1 MFTLSRKFLLA
12 VFLPLL
18 LGCVAPASQA
28 GNRALLIGINKYED
42 ARIPSLKGTGNDLQ
56 AMHTLL
62 VQRLHFKET
71 DILQLENEQ
80 ATHDGILNAIDDW
93 LVKGS
98 APGDHVVLY
107 YSGHGEQT
115 GETSGD
121 EDDNLDEAL
130 VAHDAVLET
139 RQNYV
144 LDDDINQ
151 KIQALKGRE
160 VLAVIDSC
168 HSGTVTRG
176 LSTLSYAD
184 AKTPGQADHHPL
196 SPGGRGVGER
206 GAQQDSSALDN
217 GGISRGDQN
226 KAHQTEG
233 NFLNPAAQLTAF
245 FAVSPTQLALENKLD
260 REHPHGVFSGAFVEG
275 ANGKADSNGD
285 KQVSYAELLEYVRAS
300 SQAYCQANA
309 VKCPQGLTPDL
320 EADKSKLARNFLDF
334 GLPASAAP
342 ALPPAQT
349 VEAILPHGNAAGLSL
364 SIERGDHNL
373 APGENLKLGDPVHYR
388 FRSGRAGK
396 LVIFDL
402 DATGKLT
409 QLFPAATRPA
419 YVPVACRQSMSL
431 TERVPAGQS
440 LRIPDACMGVSLTA
454 QEPVGQGKVVAV
466 LIEDES
472 IDTRDLIAT
481 PQNPGPA
488 GARFVQ
494 IPQGEQ
500 WMTALRTRLDQVFH
514 VADGTN
520 RAVSWSVLAVDYA
533 ITP

>member
-1 MFTLSRKFLLA
+1 MCTLSRKFLQA

-18 LGCVAPASQA
+18 LGCVAPAIHA

-71 DILQLENEQ
+71 EILQLENEK

-98 APGDHVVLY
+98 APGDHVLLY

-115 GETSGD
+115 DDTSGD
-121 EDDNLDEAL
+121 EDDKLDEAL
-130 VAHDAVLET
+130 VAHDAVMET

-176 LSTLSYAD
+176 LSDASYAD
-184 AKTPGQADHHPL
+184 AKTPGRAGL
-196 SPGGRGVGER
+196 SPVTRGSLE
-206 GAQQDSSALDN
+206 
-217 GGISRGDQN
+217 

-233 NFLNPAAQLTAF
+233 NFLTPAAQLTAF

-285 KQVSYAELLEYVRAS
+285 RQVSYAELLDYVRAS

-309 VKCPQGLTPDL
+309 PKCQQGLTPDL

-334 GLPASAAP
+334 GRTASAAP
-342 ALPPAQT
+342 ALPPAQAA
-349 VEAILPHGNAAGLSL
+349 EAILPHGNEAGLSVD
-364 SIERGDHNL
+364 IM
-373 APGENLKLGDPVHYR
+373 PGASLNLGDKVRYQIQTDH
-388 FRSGRAGK
+388 AGK
-396 LVIFDL
+396 LVILDL
-402 DATGKLT
+402 DANGKLT
-409 QLFPAATRPA
+409 QLFPYPIPSGAP
-419 YVPVACRQSMSL
+419 PECRKSL
-431 TERVPAGQS
+431 ALAERVPAKTV
-440 LRIPDACMGVSLTA
+440 LRLPDNCMGVQFRA
-454 QEPVGQGKVVAV
+454 QEPLGPGKVIAV
-466 LIEDES
+466 LIEDEDV
-472 IDTRDLIAT
+472 DTHNLIGLPRGLARTEANIQPPQSLPEHRD
-481 PQNPGPA
+481 
-488 GARFVQ
+488 
-494 IPQGEQ
+494 GEQ
-500 WMTALRTRLDQVFH
+500 WMQDLRVQLDAVIH
-514 VADGTN
+514 EKDGKN
-520 RAVSWSVLAVDYA
+520 RAARWSVKTADYV